1 MRGCAG
7 AGSTQ
12 ARTLTCRSPP
22 PLAFH
27 PCLDLYGFRVLS
39 NSDRAPLFLFVLG
52 TRLPCPG
59 TCLDQAGA
67 RFGLALASGC
77 LCLLRLS
84 LNLSRLDG
92 CQFGFEVGSRPLVFF
107 RWCPDWMP
115 AILICLRQVGAR
127 FGLGLLPGCSC
138 LFIFSLPGI
147 RTRQVQSLDLGLEG
161 GILKTRR
168 VPV

>member
-1 MRGCAG
+1 MKGCAG

-22 PLAFH
+22 PLALH

-39 NSDRAPLFLFVLG
+39 NSDRAPVFLFVLC

-59 TCLDQAGA
+59 TCLDQAGTVWA
-67 RFGLALASGC
+67 GSGFRVLVLIEIEPGLIQT
-77 LCLLRLS
+77 RP
-84 LNLSRLDG
+84 
-92 CQFGFEVGSRPLVFF
+92 VGSRPLVFF

-115 AILICLRQVGAR
+115 PVLNKWTCLRQVGAR
-127 FGLGLLPGCSC
+127 FGLGLAPGCSC
-138 LFIFSLPGI
+138 LLSFSLPGV
-147 RTRQVQSLDLGLEG
+147 RTRRVQGLDLGPEG
-161 GILKTRR
+161 GIVQTRR